1 MFAKLHHA
9 AYRCADAAETV
20 HFYQD
25 ILGLPFA
32 HALSNDYV
40 PSIKIYAPHIHIFFQ
55 LKDGSYIAFFEVP
68 LGGDLA
74 KVDRCQHIAFEV
86 EDRDTLL
93 ANKARLQAHG
103 IDVVGVTDHHF
114 CNSIYFF
121 DPTGHRLEMT
131 IRTMSEEQ
139 FNHHRSHPEPEAIL
153 QRWQERRTAENWPE
167 RARGTQVPVTS

>member
-20 HFYQD
+20 HFYRD

-86 EDRDTLL
+86 EDRDRSGGVALVLNRGGEALGKIMTL
-93 ANKARLQAHG
+93 AFTPQG
-103 IDVVGVTDHHF
+103 GVVK
-114 CNSIYFF
+114 
-121 DPTGHRLEMT
+121 
-131 IRTMSEEQ
+131 
-139 FNHHRSHPEPEAIL
+139 
-153 QRWQERRTAENWPE
+153 
-167 RARGTQVPVTS
+167 